1 MKSFS
6 CPYLG
11 DEVELSEEREQH
23 ISETHPGTLPEYLE
37 QLSETLND
45 PDLVRRSN
53 RDENALL
60 FSKWFSTI
68 RTGRFLV
75 VVVISKAEINRN
87 WIITGYT
94 ARKITGGT
102 IIWKKT

>member
-1 MKSFS
+1 VKSFS

-11 DEVELSEEREQH
+11 GEVELSEEREQH
-23 ISETHPGTLPEYLE
+23 ISETHPGMLPEYVE
-37 QLSETLND
+37 QLSETLAD
-45 PDLVRRSN
+45 PDVIRSSD
-53 RDENALL
+53 RDVTALL

-75 VVVISKAEINRN
+75 VVVVSQTEINRH
-87 WIITGYT
+87 WIITAYT

-102 IIWKKT
+102 IIWEKN